1 MAIYRAIQ
9 MSFWTDSKIVE
20 NFSPAERYF
29 YLYLFTNPHTNLA
42 GCYEIS
48 INIMAMEMGYGKDT
62 ISGLIDNLENTH
74 NVIRYSRNTKEVLI
88 LNWHKYNWTGSEKFR
103 KPLKVEIDGVKN
115 DAFRD
120 YLIRIYNGEVCE
132 FLDDT
137 RTQSDTVSIPYRY
150 RTDTTVS
157 VTVSDNNTLSFN
169 DSLDNQDIVD
179 TRTNTVNKITLNNLN
194 SSVNMEDVYIE
205 IIDYL
210 NSRVNARYRW
220 QTKYIQEYINARLK
234 EGFTIEDFKTVI
246 DKKCEEWLGTEMEK
260 FLRPQTLFAPSH
272 FQEYLYQLSVRP
284 KTDVERIFEA

>member
-1 MAIYRAIQ
+1 MAIYRAVQ
-9 MSFWTDSKIVE
+9 MAFWTDPKIVDKFTPE
-20 NFSPAERYF
+20 DKLF
-29 YLYLFTNPHTNLA
+29 YLYVLTNPHTNLA
-42 GCYEIS
+42 GCYEVS
-48 INIMAMEMGYGKDT
+48 YRQMECETGFTRED
-62 ISGLIDNLENTH
+62 IVQLIDRMTHVH
-74 NVIRYSRNTKEVLI
+74 NVLRYSEKTSELLI
-88 LNWHKYNWTGSEKFR
+88 LKWYKHSWTNSEKFR
-103 KPLKVEIDGVKN
+103 KPLKAEINAVKN
-115 DAFRD
+115 ESFRN
-120 YLIRIYNGEVCE
+120 YLKKLFDGEIVGI
-132 FLDDT
+132 DT
-137 RTQSDTVSIPYRY
+137 YCIDTNC
-150 RTDTTVS
+150 TDTTVS
-157 VTVSDNNTLSFN
+157 VTVSDNNTLSSN

-194 SSVNMEDVYIE
+194 SSVDIKDVYIE
-205 IIDYL
+205 IVDYL